1 MQSMTMQQAEP
12 RIVKVSQDR
21 IELEAPYE
29 SDVVRYLEANSEST
43 KQLLKEQADE
53 LRKGLPTSKGEGL
66 AAILM
71 LGLLVYVICLL
82 FAGEDAIPSGFYVD
96 PETVFSFALVAASMC
111 GVGACASFALRQ
123 RFLSNHTLLR
133 KQNLVRISIEKDDQ
147 MPLRELARGL
157 VFETFDKKIP
167 AYSPKGVEARTKI
180 EQYILQAIEDVLN
193 APYSLAYIGNNPLQE
208 QADQADLHVD
218 YALRNIQRITDTYEC
233 EDSERK
239 RALEPYMYH
248 ELPSSSI

>member
-1 MQSMTMQQAEP
+1 MYA
-12 RIVKVSQDR
+12 
-21 IELEAPYE
+21 
-29 SDVVRYLEANSEST
+29 
-43 KQLLKEQADE
+43 
-53 LRKGLPTSKGEGL
+53 
-66 AAILM
+66 
-71 LGLLVYVICLL
+71 ICLM
-82 FAGEDAIPSGFYVD
+82 FAGEDAILFGFYVD
-96 PETVFSFALVAASMC
+96 PEVVFSFTLVAAFMC
-111 GVGACASFALRQ
+111 AVGVGVSFASRQ
-123 RFLSNHTLLR
+123 KFLSDRTLLR
-133 KQNLVRISIEKDDQ
+133 KQNLVRVSIEKDDQ

-180 EQYILQAIEDVLN
+180 EQYILQAIEDVSN

-218 YALRNIQRITDTYEC
+218 YALRSIQRITDTYEC

-239 RALEPYMYH
+239 RALEPYIYH